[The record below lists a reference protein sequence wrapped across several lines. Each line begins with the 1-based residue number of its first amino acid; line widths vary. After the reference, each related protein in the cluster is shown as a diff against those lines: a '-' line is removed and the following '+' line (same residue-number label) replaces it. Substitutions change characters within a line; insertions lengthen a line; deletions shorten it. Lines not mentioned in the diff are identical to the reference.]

1 MPKPPAMKLS
11 DALKVLQGSDKTLP
25 VFEAFLACGSTPLH
39 LQTFLAAFIQ
49 QRCPQYSVKVYAGIY
64 GDLAGNVARIAEA
77 SASVGVVLIE
87 WQDLDPRLGIRR
99 VAGWDWKDLPEIA
112 ADAGK
117 KLAALEGLIV
127 AASERKKVTVCLPTL
142 PFPLLSS
149 QNPATVSPLQ
159 AELELAL
166 AEMKNRLVRQ
176 KASIAVLNPVGDLGE
191 AFDPA
196 AELAFGFPYS
206 LAHASYLAEK
216 MSAVVCPLP
225 VKKGIV
231 TDLDMT
237 VWKGILGDD
246 GIQNVHWDLERH
258 AQPYG
263 LYQQLLHAL
272 AREGV
277 LVAAA
282 TKNSPEM
289 VREMFAQR
297 RDLIVKEEDFFPL
310 AASWRP
316 KSEMVK
322 DILATWNIGAE
333 SIVFID
339 DNAFEVEEVGRKFPG
354 MECIQ
359 FDPSVRSVMDLWRGL
374 RVKFARNT
382 VREEDRIRSASIRS
396 INRANLLA
404 SDSEDMDE
412 FLRNLRATL
421 TLHFS
426 RDARDERSLELIDKT
441 NQFNLN
447 GTRLTDAEFRE
458 HLADENSFLLAV
470 GYSDKFG
477 PLGKISALLGRKES
491 NEIVVDSWAL
501 SCRAFSR
508 RIEFACLRA
517 LFNVY
522 SVGRIRLCWRKT
534 DRNSYLQEFLSS
546 LPGTGLRDPFWVEKE
561 SFLRECPALFHD
573 VKTHVGEEFEL
584 KI

>member
-1 MPKPPAMKLS
+1 MKLT
-11 DALKVLQGSDKTLP
+11 DALKILHGSNKKLP
-25 VFEAFLACGSTPLH
+25 VFDVFLACGSTPLH

-49 QRCPQYSVKVYAGIY
+49 QRCPQNCAKVSAGIY
-64 GDLAGNVARIAEA
+64 GDLAGNTARIAES
-77 SASVGVVLIE
+77 SASVGVVVVE

-112 ADAGK
+112 ADTRK
-117 KLAALEGLIV
+117 KLAVLEGLIV

-142 PFPLLSS
+142 SFPLLSS

-159 AELELAL
+159 AELELTL

-176 KASIAVLNPVGDLGE
+176 KTSIAVLNPVGDLGE

-196 AELAFGFPYS
+196 SELAFGFPYS
-206 LAHASYLAEK
+206 LEHASFLAEK
-216 MSAVVCPLP
+216 MSAVVCPFS
-225 VKKGIV
+225 VKKGLI

-246 GIQNVHWDLERH
+246 GIENVHWDLEHH
-258 AQPYG
+258 AQSYG

-272 AREGV
+272 AKEGV

-289 VREMFAQR
+289 VRQMFSVR
-297 RDLIVKEEDFFPL
+297 SDLVVKEEDFFPL

-316 KSEMVK
+316 KSEIVK
-322 DILATWNIGAE
+322 DILATWNIGAD
-333 SIVFID
+333 SVVFID
-339 DNAFEVEEVGRKFPG
+339 DNAFEVEEVGRKFPE

-359 FDPSVRSVMDLWRGL
+359 FNSSARFVMDLWSDL
-374 RVKFARNT
+374 RMKFARKT
-382 VREEDRIRSASIRS
+382 VREEDRIRSASIRTM
-396 INRANLLA
+396 NRADVPA
-404 SDSEDMDE
+404 SGNEDMDE

-421 TLHFS
+421 ALHFS
-426 RDARDERSLELIDKT
+426 RDALDERSLELIDKT

-447 GTRLTDAEFRE
+447 GTRLTDTEFRE
-458 HLADENSFLLAV
+458 YLVDENSFLLAV

-477 PLGKISALLGRKES
+477 PLGKISALLGRRE
-491 NEIVVDSWAL
+491 NDEIVVDSWAL

-517 LFNVY
+517 LFNVC
-522 SVGRIRLCWRKT
+522 SVGRIRLRWRKT

-546 LPGTGLRDPFWVEKE
+546 LPGTGLRDPFLVERGL
-561 SFLRECPALFHD
+561 FFRDCPALFHD
-573 VKTHVGEEFEL
+573 VRTHIGEEFEMKL
-584 KI
+584 